1 MSMLNLHLN
10 VAMMAFLVFAVST
23 QFVPNVLKNVKVP
36 GVKEVVDMLN
46 ASRKGFVYNS
56 IAVGLIAGGSSYLAL
71 SLCGSDKSC
80 VGSLADLAKQLNAKT
95 QSQSL

>member
-1 MSMLNLHLN
+1 MSMLKLHLN

-23 QFVPNVLKNVKVP
+23 QFAPNVLKNVKVP

-71 SLCGSDKSC
+71 RLCGSDTSC
-80 VGSLADLAKQLNAKT
+80 VGRLSEFAQKLNTRT
-95 QSQSL
+95 QPQ